1 MRTEVLFHTL
11 KVDQL
16 LIFDS
21 QLLNHFVDVYMIRN
35 VYLLDLVLK
44 FAESLRLVLFVL
56 KQSHSLLLT
65 KLKLLFQLLND
76 LLTLRE

>member
-65 KLKLLFQLLND
+65 KLKLLFQLLNSSG
-76 LLTLRE
+76 